1 MASIIHRLTQRFFP
15 KDKGYTIT
23 ILGLDTSGK
32 TTLLYLLSTGQIVKA
47 IPTIGFNV
55 ETVTVQTSTST
66 LTFTG
71 WDIGGCDASHM
82 RSIVAWY
89 TTAADAIVWMVDSTD
104 RERLSESLVEARAI
118 VETALDR
125 KAEAGKPPALLP
137 ILVLANKQD
146 RPNVISVDEIRMR
159 FSNAMPKHLL
169 SVFKTALTA
178 PFDSS
183 GLPEAF
189 GWLSVALQAAAS
201 KKPNPAPV
209 PVDTDSQINNPRS
222 SDPLLQ
228 RISDWVVRSDSD
240 SSPDEFLSQFHN
252 LQLPSWDHYTHIRI
266 AYVVLTKYGRQKGK
280 DMIFEGL
287 EKYITQSPQTRTKT
301 FHVTMTYFWIQIIH
315 FGIIGTMTTP
325 SIASPPQSISQH
337 FSSSASNQKPPP
349 TPLDFPRFLL
359 QNPHVAD
366 PNLWSVFYSKEL
378 MMSPGAKQAMVLPDK
393 KPLPSL
399 VK

>member
-1 MASIIHRLTQRFFP
+1 MASIIPRLTQRFFL

-55 ETVTVQTSTST
+55 ETEDVM
-66 LTFTG
+66 L
-71 WDIGGCDASHM
+71 A
-82 RSIVAWY
+82 IVAWC

-201 KKPNPAPV
+201 KKPNPAP
-209 PVDTDSQINNPRS
+209 
-222 SDPLLQ
+222 

-325 SIASPPQSISQH
+325 SIASPPQPTSQH